1 MTWNGSS
8 PVSDRGAHTQHAPA
22 PAVSGQQ
29 PSVVSLRGREWRREP
44 PVQRA
49 EPNRGRL
56 GSSGRAAG
64 HEARS
69 TKNGQSS
76 HADDG
81 STGPSASSASAAV
94 TGSTSA
100 QHLPASRHSKP
111 PQPVPTGC
119 ETRPR
124 HARSSDF
131 EAVPRPRHAASAAA
145 DAAAS
150 HRALDVPVLAIEGAR
165 THAPAISTGVAAVFP
180 AFRRAQPAAAPCTRG
195 ARRARRRRTSI
206 CQCATLCARMLNI
219 NTQNPVP

>member
-1 MTWNGSS
+1 
-8 PVSDRGAHTQHAPA
+8 
-22 PAVSGQQ
+22 
-29 PSVVSLRGREWRREP
+29 VVSLRGREWRREP

-64 HEARS
+64 QEARS
-69 TKNGQSS
+69 TQNGQSS
-76 HADDG
+76 RADDG
-81 STGPSASSASAAV
+81 SIGPSALSAPADV
-94 TGSTSA
+94 TRSISA
-100 QHLPASRHSKP
+100 QQLPASRHSQRA
-111 PQPVPTGC
+111 QPVPTGC

-195 ARRARRRRTSI
+195 GARRARRTSI

-219 NTQNPVP
+219 NTQNPVQ

>member
-1 MTWNGSS
+1 M
-8 PVSDRGAHTQHAPA
+8 
-22 PAVSGQQ
+22 
-29 PSVVSLRGREWRREP
+29 VSLRGREWRREP

-64 HEARS
+64 QEARS
-69 TKNGQSS
+69 TQNGQSS
-76 HADDG
+76 RADDG
-81 STGPSASSASAAV
+81 SIGPSALSAPADV
-94 TGSTSA
+94 TRSISA
-100 QHLPASRHSKP
+100 QQLPASRHSQRA
-111 PQPVPTGC
+111 QPVPTGC

-195 ARRARRRRTSI
+195 ARRARRTAFASVRP
-206 CQCATLCARMLNI
+206 CARAC
-219 NTQNPVP
+219 

>member
-1 MTWNGSS
+1 
-8 PVSDRGAHTQHAPA
+8 
-22 PAVSGQQ
+22 
-29 PSVVSLRGREWRREP
+29 VVSLRGREWRREP

-64 HEARS
+64 QEARS
-69 TKNGQSS
+69 TQNGQSS
-76 HADDG
+76 RADDG
-81 STGPSASSASAAV
+81 SIGPSALSAPADV
-94 TGSTSA
+94 TRSISA
-100 QHLPASRHSKP
+100 QQLPASRHSQRA
-111 PQPVPTGC
+111 QPVPTGC

-195 ARRARRRRTSI
+195 ARRARRTSI
-206 CQCATLCARMLNI
+206 CQCATLSASMLNM
-219 NTQNPVP
+219 NTQNPVK